1 MNDNWKIKDL
11 IDLEYFI
18 GRRYG
23 DDDRDREPE
32 TLEFDRNVYLS
43 FVEAQPPADEPR
55 YRRRLIRHWLERRR
69 EYEKTGG
76 REAVL
81 LPGDI
86 FSDTMR
92 ITRVLI
98 AVVAIVFGAGLT
110 WSLLTYTGRAPV
122 NVFTC
127 LWVLVVPQL
136 LLLLFLAASAA
147 LSRMRVIESF
157 RMVYPVLTA
166 IMTGMLR
173 RTGRFVE
180 KRIDAGTA
188 TRIATTYALLGKT
201 RTIYGSVFFWPVF
214 LTAQMTGVFYNAGIL
229 SALFL
234 KVAITDLAFGWQ
246 TTLQLSPESV
256 LRFVE
261 TAAFPW
267 SWLFSPPAAH
277 PTLAQ
282 IAGSQMI
289 LKDGIFH
296 LATGDLAAWWPFILL
311 TIAFYGLLPRL
322 LLSCAGLVMKYRAI
336 GSIDFNHAACDR
348 LVMRMMMPRVN
359 TAGRRYRPGDPE
371 KKGVK
376 SASPAAAADEGEN
389 PPEKSNA
396 LVLIPM
402 EIFAHATRNEIQTA
416 LADLL
421 GIHPVEVIPVGM
433 DAKEDS
439 RRLREALPE
448 KQEKYQSMRIVVVQE
463 AWQPPIK
470 ENTKWIRELRAAAG
484 GTAGMI
490 IALIG
495 KPGHETIF
503 TSPSDG
509 DRHNWEQAVNRLQDP
524 YIRIESLGGNAR

>member
-11 IDLEYFI
+11 IDLEYFL

-23 DDDRDREPE
+23 DDDGGREPE
-32 TLEFDRNVYLS
+32 TREFDRNAYLS
-43 FVEAQPPADEPR
+43 FAEESPPADESS
-55 YRRRLIRHWLERRR
+55 YRRRLIWHWLEKRR

-92 ITRVLI
+92 IARVLV
-98 AVVAIVFGAGLT
+98 AVVAMIFGAGLA

-136 LLLLFLAASAA
+136 LLLLVLTASAA
-147 LSRMRVIESF
+147 LSRMRIIESF
-157 RMVYPVLTA
+157 RVVYPVLTA

-173 RTGRFVE
+173 KTGRFAE

-188 TRIATTYALLGKT
+188 NRIAKTYALLGKT

-214 LTAQMTGVFYNAGIL
+214 LTAQMAGVFYNAGIL

-277 PTLAQ
+277 PTLGQ

-296 LATGDLAAWWPFILL
+296 LATGDLVAWWPFILL
-311 TIAFYGLLPRL
+311 TVAFYGLLPRL
-322 LLSCAGLVMKYRAI
+322 LLACAGLVMKYRALA
-336 GSIDFNHAACDR
+336 SIDFNHAACDR
-348 LVMRMMMPRVN
+348 LVMWMMMPRVK
-359 TAGRRYRPGDPE
+359 TAGRRYRPE
-371 KKGVK
+371 KLEEKEGK
-376 SASPAAAADEGEN
+376 TPSPATAGEGGSH
-389 PPEKSNA
+389 PEKSSA

-402 EIFAHATRNEIQTA
+402 EIFAHATKNGIQTA
-416 LADLL
+416 LADSL
-421 GIHPVEVIPVGM
+421 GIYPAEVIPVDM
-433 DAKEDS
+433 DAREDS
-439 RRLREALPE
+439 RRLRQALPE
-448 KQEKYQSMRIVVVQE
+448 KQDKYQSMRIVVIQE

-470 ENTKWIRELRAAAG
+470 ENTSWIRELRAAAG

-495 KPGHETIF
+495 KPVHDTIF

-509 DRHNWEQAVNRLQDP
+509 DRDNWEQAVNRLQDP